1 MPINPQLWR
10 CWTNVEGSVIFSPR
24 KSHKGQQVAI
34 STHFKKKSSRCLFS
48 ARWQLNR
55 STRCQIAVQTSVEYS
70 KHLTWC
76 CSILN
81 TGTLWSVKCEDTLGE
96 NVFQSVSTSFQPIY
110 PGSRGPRN
118 LIDLGSGISIRRFQ
132 HVFIPQK
139 TKLNTCWTLRVQPR
153 TKQKDSSSC
162 LAMFLTGWVG
172 AYEDDYDHD
181 HAVSATS
188 VSVIVLVGICRS

>member
-34 STHFKKKSSRCLFS
+34 STHFKKKSFRCLFS

-96 NVFQSVSTSFQPIY
+96 NVFQSVSTSFQPNII
-110 PGSRGPRN
+110 PGPGVQETW
-118 LIDLGSGISIRRFQ
+118 LIWDPAYLSG
-132 HVFIPQK
+132 VF
-139 TKLNTCWTLRVQPR
+139 NTFSSLKKQNWTL
-153 TKQKDSSSC
+153 
-162 LAMFLTGWVG
+162 A
-172 AYEDDYDHD
+172 EH
-181 HAVSATS
+181 S
-188 VSVIVLVGICRS
+188 VFNLEQNKKTQALVLQCF